1 MSGCLLKVLGKG
13 RLELGLR
20 AAAEDSL
27 NARGSDGVIEVL
39 VLPEPLTAGIVLARV
54 LKGLV
59 NGADVL
65 GAAHRRDPLVR
76 GLIDGR
82 VVLSEAGRVP
92 ALANLWVNVSR
103 AVEVSIDLLED
114 GNGDLVV
121 VLLESVME
129 DNLQI

>member
-1 MSGCLLKVLGKG
+1 M
-13 RLELGLR
+13 
-20 AAAEDSL
+20 
-27 NARGSDGVIEVL
+27 L
-39 VLPEPLTAGIVLARV
+39 VRV
-54 LKGLV
+54 LEGLV
-59 NGADVL
+59 DGYDVL